1 MFPEVDWS
9 SKTYYPGQWW
19 VLRRTGTNKRIK
31 LWWMWVTTGKRH
43 YFCNIPRISM
53 IAAKSIPLLIGHSG
67 FSLLLFGTSIPYHLL
82 VPTNMI
88 WSMKILN
95 FIIFFLNLGDKLC
108 YIYYKRARILF
119 VFLFFLLLIKYSV
132 HMVDKFVSWSHIILK
147 RIYGIFFFKLV
158 HI

>member
-31 LWWMWVTTGKRH
+31 LWWMWVTTGKCH

-53 IAAKSIPLLIGHSG
+53 IAAKSIPLLIGHIG
-67 FSLLLFGTSIPYHLL
+67 YTLLLFGTSIPYHLL

-119 VFLFFLLLIKYSV
+119 VC
-132 HMVDKFVSWSHIILK
+132 
-147 RIYGIFFFKLV
+147 FFFFTV
-158 HI
+158 D